1 MINTGFIYSA
11 LLRIFAALFFNN
23 FNQMEITGRIIQL
36 LPLQTGQ
43 GKNGVWKKQDFVIE
57 TDGQYPKKVCISAW
71 GDKISENVLVEG
83 KEVTVSFDIES
94 REFNGRWYTDV
105 KAWKVEEGGGSTET
119 PYFAA
124 STPSASTP
132 AANKTV
138 APDFL
143 VSAEDGKDDLPF

>member
-1 MINTGFIYSA
+1 
-11 LLRIFAALFFNN
+11 
-23 FNQMEITGRIIQL
+23 MEITGRIIQL

-71 GDKISENVLVEG
+71 GDKVSDSVLVVG
-83 KEVTVSFDIES
+83 KEVNVFFDIES

-105 KAWKVEEGGGSTET
+105 RAWKVEEGGGAAEA

-124 STPSASTP
+124 ASPAASTP
-132 AANKTV
+132 AANKAV

>member
-1 MINTGFIYSA
+1 
-11 LLRIFAALFFNN
+11 
-23 FNQMEITGRIIQL
+23 MEITGRIIQL

-105 KAWKVEEGGGSTET
+105 KAWKVEAGSGSAET

-124 STPSASTP
+124 ATPAASTP
-132 AANKTV
+132 AANRAI

-143 VSAEDGKDDLPF
+143 VSAEDSKDDLPF